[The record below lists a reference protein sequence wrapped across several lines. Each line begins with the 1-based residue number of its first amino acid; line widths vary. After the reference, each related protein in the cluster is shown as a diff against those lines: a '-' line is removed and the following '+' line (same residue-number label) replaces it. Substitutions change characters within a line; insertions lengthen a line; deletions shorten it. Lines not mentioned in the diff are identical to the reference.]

1 MTSYLPTQEY
11 DFGGSAN
18 NNVGGNVPGGSV
30 PTTGYSGGTSPVS
43 SSINLSASPIFKY
56 YNVMGR
62 YPGNNKQWWV
72 AKADADDDKT
82 GVKAGDFLPKI
93 LATFYN
99 GNNRASRGHFILNQF
114 RKDRSAISGV
124 KDIPI
129 EETGE
134 RPNSVAFFSGRAWFG
149 CQSTVYYSQ
158 ILDTRNVS
166 KAGLCYQEADPT
178 AEGISDLIASDGG
191 VVPIPEADHIEALY
205 PLGNGVMA
213 FAQNGVWFISGGN
226 DPFSATNIS
235 VSKISPIGTKCPNTI
250 VETNGVIFWWSEIGI
265 QAIQQANGSFGSI
278 SGRYDNTNIAETTI
292 QTFYNDIPDSSKHLA
307 KGLLDP
313 RSNIIYWLY
322 SSLDSGNPEYDSV
335 LIYDITLQAFY
346 PWKFTHI
353 NNGPLV
359 LGLFLDSG
367 YLESGFSQTVTDAGT
382 PLTERG
388 LTVTDSGSTVSVRP
402 SAVYYLTEVPYQGLT
417 VAAPVS
423 FDYVDWKAWNSVGAL
438 YDSYIL
444 TGYELNNDAM
454 RTKQI
459 VYLFAHLRQTE
470 DLSTGANPSSCKMT
484 ARWDWAGERNQKKWS
499 SQVEVYRPRTIN
511 LTDVVVS
518 KNKVRGSGK
527 SVQFRF
533 GTNEPGKT
541 FDLLGWSVGYSG
553 NTQP

>member
-1 MTSYLPTQEY
+1 MTSILPSENGQ
-11 DFGGSAN
+11 DFSPLYQN
-18 NNVGGNVPGGSV
+18 NIGGNIPGGDIG
-30 PTTGYSGGTSPVS
+30 TTGYGGSSTPVNS
-43 SSINLSASPIFKY
+43 TINLSASPVFKY

-62 YPGNNKQWWV
+62 YPGNNKQWWT
-72 AKADADDDKT
+72 AKADADDGT
-82 GVKAGDFLPKI
+82 TKAGDFLPKV

-99 GNNRASRGHFILNQF
+99 GNNHAPRGHFILNQF
-114 RKDRSAISGV
+114 RKDRSAISG
-124 KDIPI
+124 IPNI
-129 EETGE
+129 PVEETNE

-158 ILDTRNVS
+158 ILNTHDIT

-205 PLGNGVMA
+205 PLGNGVMV
-213 FAQNGVWFISGGN
+213 FSRNGVWFISGGN

-278 SGRYDNTNIAETTI
+278 TGRYDNTNIAEQTI
-292 QTFYNDIPDSSKHLA
+292 QTFYNEIPDASKHLA

-313 RSNIIYWLY
+313 RNNIIYWLY
-322 SSLDSGNPEYDSV
+322 SSADNGVPEYDSV

-346 PWKFTHI
+346 PWKFSRI
-353 NNGPLV
+353 NGGPIV
-359 LGLFLDSG
+359 VGLFLDSG
-367 YLESGFSQTVTDAGT
+367 YLGTNSSQAITDVLT
-382 PLTERG
+382 P
-388 LTVTDSGSTVSVRP
+388 VTDSGVVTTDNSSLISVRP
-402 SAVYYLTEVPYQGLT
+402 SAVYYLTEIPYQGLT

-423 FDYVDWKAWNSVGAL
+423 FDFVDWKSWNDVGAT

-459 VYLFAHLRQTE
+459 TYLFAHFGRTE
-470 DLSTGANPSSCKMT
+470 SLVDGSNPSSCKFT
-484 ARWDWAGERNQKKWS
+484 ARWDWAGESNTQKWS
-499 SQVEVYRPRTIN
+499 TTIEAYRPRSIN

-533 GTNEPGKT
+533 GTSEPGKT
-541 FDLLGWSVGYSG
+541 FNLLGWSVGYSG